1 MNARAMG
8 FLEDQLAGNNFW
20 SGPKRMN
27 FLDMRLPLPE
37 STSPEKFGGGDFD
50 ILKPQQQLQP

>member
-37 STSPEKFGGGDFD
+37 STSPEKFGGGG
-50 ILKPQQQLQP
+50 L